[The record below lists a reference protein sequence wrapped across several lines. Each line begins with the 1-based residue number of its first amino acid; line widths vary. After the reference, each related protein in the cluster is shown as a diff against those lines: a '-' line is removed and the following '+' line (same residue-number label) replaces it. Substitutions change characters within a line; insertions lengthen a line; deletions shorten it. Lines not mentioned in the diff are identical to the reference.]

1 MTENLPRK
9 RKPRTPKAGRID
21 QSSPAFKIIGGK
33 FGGLA
38 RYCELS
44 GDSPSTVDGW
54 LVRGKIPK
62 KRWEAIK
69 SIGAAQRPKIIIE
82 DRDFAE

>member
-9 RKPRTPKAGRID
+9 RKPRTPKEGRID
-21 QSSPAFKIIGGK
+21 QTKSAFKIIGGK

-38 RYCELS
+38 RYCEIS

-62 KRWEAIK
+62 KRWAPIIEL
-69 SIGAAQRPKIIIE
+69 GAAQTPKIAIVE
-82 DRDFAE
+82 ADFA